1 MKVRVTE
8 GRLKHKE
15 LELATRQAE
24 AAVAAGW
31 AEFVDPRPNRPA
43 DVERPPVPTGS
54 WLGPPGEA
62 PAPPATG
69 DVTGSWLGPPGEKPA
84 PTATPVLLP
93 EAPGSWLGPPGEA
106 APAVPAAAQT
116 SALPAEPA
124 PPPDSMLDVIPESPR
139 PPDVSAPPASSRK
152 RGGSR

>member
-1 MKVRVTE
+1 MKIRVTAGPLE
-8 GRLKHKE
+8 GKE
-15 LELATRQAE
+15 AEMATRQAE

-31 AEFVDPRPNRPA
+31 AEFVDPRPDRPA

-69 DVTGSWLGPPGEKPA
+69 EVTGSWLGPPGEKPA
-84 PTATPVLLP
+84 PTPLP
-93 EAPGSWLGPPGEA
+93 TVSGSWLGPPGET

-124 PPPDSMLDVIPESPR
+124 PPLPPDSMLDVIPESPR
-139 PPDVSAPPASSRK
+139 LPDVSALPASSRK
-152 RGGSR
+152 RGGSK

>member
-62 PAPPATG
+62 APATATG
-69 DVTGSWLGPPGEKPA
+69 DITGSWLGPPGEKPA
-84 PTATPVLLP
+84 PTTTPALLP
-93 EAPGSWLGPPGEA
+93 EATGSWLGPPGET
-106 APAVPAAAQT
+106 APTPAQT
-116 SALPAEPA
+116 SALATEPA
-124 PPPDSMLDVIPESPR
+124 SPLDPMLDVIPESPR
-139 PPDVSAPPASSRK
+139 PPDVSPAPGSRK